1 MAFRHALLGLVSS
14 ATASAGRA
22 AGDARRRASDE
33 VGDITRATLVLA
45 FDAATPLVR
54 ELSAQLIARID
65 LDPLAER
72 IAEVDVAP
80 VAARVADAVDVD
92 ALAQQVVESVDLDPI
107 IDKLRGE
114 LGPIVQQVLEELEL
128 GILAERVLEELDL
141 PTLVTGTIQE
151 LRMGS
156 VVRAAISRPPHDPEM
171 NR

>member
-1 MAFRHALLGLVSS
+1 MASRPSILALAESALHA
-14 ATASAGRA
+14 ATGA
-22 AGDARRRASDE
+22 AGGLA
-33 VGDITRATLVLA
+33 RATLGLA
-45 FDAATPLVR
+45 FDVAAPVVR
-54 ELSAQLIARID
+54 EVSTQLIDRLD
-65 LDPLAER
+65 LDPLARR

-92 ALAQQVVESVDLDPI
+92 ALAQQVVDSVDLDPI
-107 IDKLRGE
+107 IAKLRGE

-128 GILAERVLEELDL
+128 GILAERVLDELDL

-156 VVRAAISRPPHDPEM
+156 VVRAAMRRPPSDPEL